1 MPAVL
6 IVAFA
11 TTFAIMSVA
20 VFVATRAR
28 VATVD
33 VRLRW
38 PDVAIRVIVGLSL
51 VALAALAVAIWFA
64 FSV

>member
-1 MPAVL
+1 VL

-28 VATVD
+28 VATAD

-51 VALAALAVAIWFA
+51 VALAALAVAICFA
-64 FSV
+64 FPG